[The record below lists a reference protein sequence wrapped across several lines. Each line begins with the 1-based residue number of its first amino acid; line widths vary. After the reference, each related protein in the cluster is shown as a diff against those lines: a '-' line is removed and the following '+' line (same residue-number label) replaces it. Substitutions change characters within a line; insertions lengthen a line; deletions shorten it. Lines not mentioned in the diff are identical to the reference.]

1 MICIDLLFTNLKN
14 YYESPIILP
23 PIGIADHNSI
33 FVKPVANLM
42 NPKPLK
48 VKSRSVNP
56 YAKLAF
62 GGWLNGINWSFIYNL
77 NSCEE
82 MCK

>member
-23 PIGIADHNSI
+23 PIGIADHNLI

-48 VKSRSVNP
+48 VKSKSVNP
-56 YAKLAF
+56 
-62 GGWLNGINWSFIYNL
+62 
-77 NSCEE
+77 
-82 MCK
+82 